1 MRQSDLEYL
10 GKIDGRHSWS
20 CGDDCF
26 YWTDGANI
34 VTSDLAGTIPF
45 CRVTLPPRQSGSP
58 RTIKALTRTDAKRAI
73 VEALDL

>member
-10 GKIDGRHSWS
+10 GKLDGRHSWS
-20 CGDDCF
+20 CGEGCF
-26 YWTDGANI
+26 YWTVGANV

-45 CRVTLPPRQSGSP
+45 CRVALSPRRSGSP

-73 VEALDL
+73 VEALVL

>member
-45 CRVTLPPRQSGSP
+45 CRVTLPTTERQP

>member
-1 MRQSDLEYL
+1 MKQSDLEYQ
-10 GKIDGRHSWS
+10 GKLDGRHSWS
-20 CGDDCF
+20 FGDDSF
-26 YWTDGANI
+26 YWTDGANV

-45 CRVTLPPRQSGSP
+45 CRVTLAPRQSSSP